1 VHVDLFML
9 HILFFLSPRWESLA
23 GADALNKPKRPRVV
37 VHTTDW
43 VDFAGLA
50 PTGTAAPTSTA
61 AAQASTAAM
70 AVALALVQRLGA
82 ALVGIDEL
90 VYYAPTAGNQAAYV
104 CVISI
109 SPPSLSI

>member
-1 VHVDLFML
+1 M
-9 HILFFLSPRWESLA
+9 A
-23 GADALNKPKRPRVV
+23 GADALHKPKRPRVV

-50 PTGTAAPTSTA
+50 PTRTPSTAAAPTSTA
-61 AAQASTAAM
+61 VPASTAAM

-109 SPPSLSI
+109 SHLPYIYLVSGYCTRS